1 MSYLLI
7 IVNYNGL
14 EDKYLYKKFVSTT
27 LFCKFAMK
35 RDLKKRKLKEFYF
48 NTENTE
54 DSEKKNE
61 SLYLSKEIFVYSV
74 FSVFQKSCFHLYL
87 EKMMRNKIFLNFTF
101 GEKSSKFSPP
111 QKTFRNFSGG
121 RPLWGMGGFI
131 LSR

>member
-1 MSYLLI
+1 
-7 IVNYNGL
+7 
-14 EDKYLYKKFVSTT
+14 
-27 LFCKFAMK
+27 MK

-61 SLYLSKEIFVYSV
+61 PLYLSKEIFVYSV

-101 GEKSSKFSPP
+101 GEKSSKSSFSLPIREHS
-111 QKTFRNFSGG
+111 KTKIELNNN
-121 RPLWGMGGFI
+121 I
-131 LSR
+131 N

>member
-1 MSYLLI
+1 MSSVLDAPFFCTLFRRTIEGSFRSKYDKKVSYLLI

-27 LFCKFAMK
+27 LFCNFAMK

-74 FSVFQKSCFHLYL
+74 FSVFQKS
-87 EKMMRNKIFLNFTF
+87 
-101 GEKSSKFSPP
+101 
-111 QKTFRNFSGG
+111 
-121 RPLWGMGGFI
+121 
-131 LSR
+131 